1 MFDFIG
7 NKIQK
12 SIEKMNKK
20 TIITEDD
27 ITEIIREIKLSLLE
41 ADVNLEVVKAFTKE
55 VKRKILES
63 GKIGNLN
70 AQQTVIKI
78 FNEELINI
86 LGKKTFSI
94 EVTKKPLTIL
104 MIGLQGSGKTTTS
117 AKLAA
122 YLRKKKIIENPL
134 LIGADIY
141 RPAARDQL
149 ESLSKQIS
157 VDFYTEKIDDAVE
170 IAQNALTIAKENKN
184 DAVILDT
191 AGRLA
196 IDDTLMDE
204 LVKIKRRTNPDYIFL
219 VIDAMSGQD
228 VINVAKIFNENL
240 KINGTIIT
248 KLDSD
253 ARGGAA
259 LSITHLLNIP
269 ILFIGTSEKISGLE
283 IFHPDRMA
291 NRILGMGD
299 VLSLIEQAENNIDEA
314 KAKKISQRFLSGQFT
329 LDDLMETMAQIKKL
343 GKMTKIIK
351 MIPGLS
357 NKINEEQID
366 KAEQKFTTYQI
377 LINSMTK
384 QERKN
389 PKLLKIAERKQRI
402 LKGSGR
408 SAREY
413 NLLLT
418 DYERMA
424 KQMKEMSS
432 GHGGFNLGNLGGLGG
447 LF

>member
-134 LIGADIY
+134 LVGADIY

-432 GHGGFNLGNLGGLGG
+432 GRGGFNLGNLGGLGG

>member
-86 LGKKTFSI
+86 LGKKTISI

-134 LIGADIY
+134 LVGADIY

-157 VDFYTEKIDDAVE
+157 VDFYTEKINDAVQ
-170 IAQNALTIAKENKN
+170 IAQNSLTIAKDNKN
-184 DAVILDT
+184 DAIILDT

-196 IDDTLMDE
+196 IDETLMDE
-204 LVKIKRRTNPDYIFL
+204 LIKIKKKTNPDYIFL

-228 VINVAKIFNENL
+228 VINVAKTFNENL

-269 ILFIGTSEKISGLE
+269 ILFIGTSEKISGIE

-299 VLSLIEQAENNIDEA
+299 VLSLIEQAENNIDET

-413 NLLLT
+413 NLLVT

-432 GHGGFNLGNLGGLGG
+432 GRGGFNLGNIGGLSN